1 MEEPPSMAI
10 KMDEASNTNSE
21 ENNESSS
28 DGTMVSKVWISRQLV
43 NHWFL
48 NTVSLIFVRFTCL
61 LFIICITIMTLT
73 CIYVNIYIYVFQ
85 PLTSPYEDT
94 ENRMSMSK
102 PTAET
107 EIIAMPLKKEIKSD
121 QEEEEE
127 ESDVEIRLM
136 SRPTSNAA
144 WIASI
149 RADIQSLLK
158 HYRQRVLDKL

>member
-1 MEEPPSMAI
+1 
-10 KMDEASNTNSE
+10 
-21 ENNESSS
+21 
-28 DGTMVSKVWISRQLV
+28 
-43 NHWFL
+43 
-48 NTVSLIFVRFTCL
+48 
-61 LFIICITIMTLT
+61 
-73 CIYVNIYIYVFQ
+73 
-85 PLTSPYEDT
+85 
-94 ENRMSMSK
+94 MSMSK

-121 QEEEEE
+121 QEEEEEEE

-158 HYRQRVLDKL
+158 HYRQRVLNKL

>member
-1 MEEPPSMAI
+1 
-10 KMDEASNTNSE
+10 
-21 ENNESSS
+21 
-28 DGTMVSKVWISRQLV
+28 
-43 NHWFL
+43 
-48 NTVSLIFVRFTCL
+48 
-61 LFIICITIMTLT
+61 MT
-73 CIYVNIYIYVFQ
+73 
-85 PLTSPYEDT
+85 PPYEDT
-94 ENRMSMSK
+94 ENRISMSK
-102 PTAET
+102 PNADT
-107 EIIAMPLKKEIKSD
+107 EIIAMPLTKEIISD